1 LYHNS
6 HITQKMDLDI
16 DTISFDSTSDS
27 SEDNTTN
34 SIIKDLMGI
43 CNIVIQKT
51 YYVFH
56 YVIELD
62 NKYWEQQSAMRRSEE
77 LYQLA
82 VKQFGN
88 VPGYSRLTK

>member
-6 HITQKMDLDI
+6 HTIQKMELDI
-16 DTISFDSTSDS
+16 DTILFNPTF
-27 SEDNTTN
+27 ED
-34 SIIKDLMGI
+34 SIIKDLMRI
-43 CNIVIQKT
+43 CNTVIQKT

-62 NKYWEQQSAMRRSEE
+62 NKYWERQSDMRKSEE

-88 VPGYSRLTK
+88 VPGYSQLTK